1 MTLILPS
8 GLQNLVNRLNQ
19 GEQVSLWDAGKV
31 KLVRDTGGLHL
42 NGLNHAW
49 SLILEKPGA
58 QRIKRASFELRWFAR
73 DKDRNL
79 WPQVTNPGLEKIR
92 KESRDL
98 NVPGLLQFPD
108 YWKNLL
114 IDGEMFLAFINQLTR
129 HPNIKRFRIYNAPD
143 VYTFTFEG
151 KPVPTETD
159 ALETDLSNVTEY
171 FGPACALWA
180 WPDPLRGGAL
190 HQIDADSPAPFTLN
204 KPPMPRGAVVEEGRV
219 RVHRYLGSFLS
230 EAEAQDLWNNRK
242 TNHVVSLT
250 PDIIKNQDPSLPS
263 QQVVVVYAGET
274 VAMQTITFSATTPPP
289 PDNLI
294 IPPVPTVT
302 PPVFVPLPKVTPPPP
317 DPSGFSAGTRQLLII
332 KIFDAVRTGDRATV
346 MNLLKALKVI

>member
-129 HPNIKRFRIYNAPD
+129 HPNIKRFYLYSGPN
-143 VYTFTFEG
+143 VSTFDFSG
-151 KPVPTETD
+151 KPIPSETE
-159 ALETDLSNVTEY
+159 ALETDLSNVTQY
-171 FGPACALWA
+171 FGPTCALWA

-204 KPPMPRGAVVEEGRV
+204 EPPMPRGSVFEEGKV
-219 RVHRYLGSFLS
+219 RVHRFLGIFLS
-230 EAEAQDLWNNRK
+230 EAEAQDVWNNRK
-242 TNHVVSLT
+242 TNHAISLT
-250 PDIIKNQDPSLPS
+250 SDAIKNPDPSLPS
-263 QQVVVVYAGET
+263 QPAFIIYTGEK
-274 VAMQTITFSATTPPP
+274 VAMQTITFSTTTPPQP
-289 PDNLI
+289 NTLL
-294 IPPVPTVT
+294 IPPVATLT
-302 PPVFVPLPKVTPPPP
+302 PPVIAPIPKVTRPSP
-317 DPSGFSAGTRQLLII
+317 DPSGLSAGTRKLLII